1 MWPEKK
7 ENMRITLFFILVLVL
22 LASSCE
28 KDTRWTEEATIKYLE
43 TVEFE
48 SEQLL
53 VTFEEINDSRCPLN
67 VTCVQAGE
75 ATVLLVVRRPGQ
87 EGALE
92 LSARGLCQDETG
104 PCGQAKDMWGYRF
117 ELLFV
122 YPYPR
127 EGVEVRPEDY
137 AIKLVASAL

>member
-1 MWPEKK
+1 
-7 ENMRITLFFILVLVL
+7 MRPILFFILGL
-22 LASSCE
+22 LLFASSCE
-28 KDTRWTEEATIKYLE
+28 KDTRWTEEATIRYLE

-75 ATVLLVVRRPGQ
+75 ARVLLVIRRPGA
-87 EGALE
+87 EDALE

-104 PCGQAKDMWGYRF
+104 PCGQAKTLLGYRF

-122 YPYPR
+122 YPYPV
-127 EGVEVRPEDY
+127 EGVELKPEDY
-137 AIKLVASAL
+137 AIKLVVSAL

>member
-1 MWPEKK
+1 
-7 ENMRITLFFILVLVL
+7 MRSILFFILGL
-22 LASSCE
+22 LLFASSCE
-28 KDTRWTEEATIKYLE
+28 KDTRWTEEATIRYLE

-75 ATVLLVVRRPGQ
+75 ARVLLVIRRPGA
-87 EGALE
+87 EDALE

-104 PCGQAKDMWGYRF
+104 PCGQAKTLLGYRF

-122 YPYPR
+122 YPYPV
-127 EGVEVRPEDY
+127 EGVELKPEDY
-137 AIKLVASAL
+137 AIKLVVSAL

>member
-1 MWPEKK
+1 
-7 ENMRITLFFILVLVL
+7 MRILLFFILGFVLF
-22 LASSCE
+22 ASSCE
-28 KDTRWTEEATIKYLE
+28 KDTKWREEATIRYLE

-75 ATVLLVVRRPGQ
+75 ARVLLVIRRPGA
-87 EGALE
+87 EDALE
-92 LSARGLCQDETG
+92 LAVRGLCQDDTG
-104 PCGQAKDMWGYRF
+104 PCGQAGDRLGYRF

-122 YPYPR
+122 YPYPS
-127 EGVEVRPEDY
+127 EGVEVGPEDY
-137 AIKLVASAL
+137 AIKLVVSAL